1 MSNNAKSSSAFP
13 KSPSNPESS
22 PRDRL
27 ASRMVQILPS
37 FGVWATTIRDFETP
51 YGKIGLR
58 QAEVLYALRHG
69 LVSEGPVSPSMLSE
83 HFCVQPSAITRVL
96 NRLEGSDYIERR
108 IDPSDGRA
116 QTIHLTARGEA
127 ISIAVEQVFAEQM
140 QEAIT
145 RIPEGDVE
153 GMLGHIEMLG
163 EIVQALLRMQGRPV
177 ASSSVISDIRSE
189 RGYE

>member
-1 MSNNAKSSSAFP
+1 MSSSSDP
-13 KSPSNPESS
+13 KSFFPDVPLDPEAS
-22 PRDRL
+22 PRTRL
-27 ASRMVQILPS
+27 ASRMVRTLPS

-69 LVSEGPVSPSMLSE
+69 LLTDGPVSPSMLAE

-108 IDPSDGRA
+108 TDPTDGRA
-116 QTIHLTARGEA
+116 QIIHLTERGVA
-127 ISIAVEQVFAEQM
+127 ISIAVEQVFTEYM
-140 QEAIT
+140 NEAIAL
-145 RIPEGDVE
+145 IPDTEIDGLDRHVA
-153 GMLGHIEMLG
+153 MLG
-163 EIVQALLRMQGRPV
+163 EVVQVLLRMQGSPL
-177 ASSSVISDIRSE
+177 ASSVVISGIRSE